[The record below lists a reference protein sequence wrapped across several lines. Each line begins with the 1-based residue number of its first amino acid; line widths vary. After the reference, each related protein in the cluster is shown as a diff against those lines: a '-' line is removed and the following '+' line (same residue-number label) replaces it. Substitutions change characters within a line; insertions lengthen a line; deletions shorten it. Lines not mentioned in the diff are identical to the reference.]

1 MVERAESSNQRDR
14 VRAGNDRIASGA
26 RLHRFDADLP
36 VPFLCECGA
45 LDCEEFVPLTLRE
58 YDRARSDGIWFTA
71 AIHAVPDAKLVR
83 AAPAYCV
90 FGLW

>member
-1 MVERAESSNQRDR
+1 MATLLGPRDR
-14 VRAGNDRIASGA
+14 SVVRRINDLTWQNLGPGGRTE
-26 RLHRFDADLP
+26 P

>member
-1 MVERAESSNQRDR
+1 MVEHAEPSSHRDG

-26 RLHRFDADLP
+26 RLHRFDPGLP

-45 LDCEEFVPLTLRE
+45 ADCDEFVPLTLGE
-58 YDRARSDGIWFTA
+58 YERARSDGIWFTA
-71 AIHAVPDAKLVR
+71 AIHAVADAKLVR